1 MNCVLRSVDRALRSD
16 FSATL
21 EMTRVCKA
29 TRAPRFDQNCG
40 AHTSTGYTPYDFPS
54 CNFKLFINDESNNSG
69 SKL

>member
-1 MNCVLRSVDRALRSD
+1 MNCALRSVDRALQSD
-16 FSATL
+16 FSAAL

-29 TRAPRFDQNCG
+29 TRAPRFDRNCR
-40 AHTSTGYTPYDFPS
+40 AHTSTGYTHYDFHF

>member
-1 MNCVLRSVDRALRSD
+1 MNCALRSVDRALRLD
-16 FSATL
+16 FSAVL

-29 TRAPRFDQNCG
+29 TRAPRFDRNCG
-40 AHTSTGYTPYDFPS
+40 AHTSTGYTPYDFPF